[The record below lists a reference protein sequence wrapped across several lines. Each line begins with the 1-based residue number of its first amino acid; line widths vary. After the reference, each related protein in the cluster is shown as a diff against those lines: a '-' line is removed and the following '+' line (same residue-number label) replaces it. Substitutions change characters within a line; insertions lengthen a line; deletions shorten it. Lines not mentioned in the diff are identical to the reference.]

1 MNPRRLVILERAS
14 EFDELIAEHGT
25 RGQAQFVLRARGT
38 DLAEIERRH
47 TEAAAARAKVIAAA
61 PQGWKVAPLLREDL
75 DRFLFRETDV
85 VVALGQDGL
94 VANLAAY
101 LTGQPVIG
109 VNNAPDLVP
118 GVLASHEPPAVA
130 DLLADTAA
138 DRATVQARTMVEA
151 RIEDGQRCV
160 GLNEVFFGHATHQSA
175 KYEIEAAGITEF
187 QSSSGLI
194 VATGTGG
201 TGWAASLN
209 LERGQPLT
217 LPDPLERRLAWFV
230 REPWPSR
237 FTGSTLVYGELTDGP
252 LGVTCRLGAGA
263 VVFSDGIENDALNV
277 SYGQHVDFAVAP
289 DTLNTVV

>member
-47 TEAAAARAKVIAAA
+47 TEAAAARAKVVAAA

-118 GVLASHEPPAVA
+118 GVLVSHEPPAVA

>member
-14 EFDELIAEHGT
+14 EFNELIAEHGT

-138 DRATVQARTMVEA
+138 DRATVQARTMVEG

-237 FTGSTLVYGELTDGP
+237 FTGSTLVYGELTDDP

-263 VVFSDGIENDALNV
+263 VVFSDGIENDALIV